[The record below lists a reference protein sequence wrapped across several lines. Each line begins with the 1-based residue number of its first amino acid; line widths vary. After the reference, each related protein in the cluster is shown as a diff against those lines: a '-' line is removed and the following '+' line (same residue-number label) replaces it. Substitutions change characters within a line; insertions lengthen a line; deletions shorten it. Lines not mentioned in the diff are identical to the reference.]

1 MKQADFDG
9 LAQQWRLPLTRAAY
23 HLCGDREAAYDLV
36 QETLLDAYQSI
47 EKLRE
52 PEKLGAWLYAIL
64 RRKAVRYRRQRPQEL
79 ELPEQLAAPD
89 DTQTATAEILCEQ
102 MVKLPQAERELLAG
116 KYLLGLSYQ
125 ELAESLS
132 VSEGTVRVRC
142 FRAKERLRQL
152 MEEAGLNTSGT
163 NPRPNLS
170 TDSQKEVR

>member
-1 MKQADFDG
+1 MRQADFDG
-9 LAQQWRLPLTRAAY
+9 HAQRWRLPLTRAAY

-36 QETLLDAYQSI
+36 QETLLDAYQGI

-52 PEKLGAWLYAIL
+52 REKLGAWLYTIL
-64 RRKAVRYRRQRPQEL
+64 RRKAVSYRRQRPQEL
-79 ELPEQLAAPD
+79 ELPEELAAPD

-102 MVKLPQAERELLAG
+102 MVKLPHAERELLAG

-152 MEEAGLNTSGT
+152 MEEAGLNLSGT
-163 NPRPNLS
+163 NPKSHLS
-170 TDSQKEVR
+170 TVPQKEVR

>member
-1 MKQADFDG
+1 MRQADFDG

-36 QETLLDAYQSI
+36 QETLLDAYQGI

-64 RRKAVRYRRQRPQEL
+64 RRKAVSYRRQRPQEL
-79 ELPEQLAAPD
+79 ELPGQLAAPD
-89 DTQTATAEILCEQ
+89 DTQAATAEILCEQ
-102 MVKLPQAERELLAG
+102 MIKLPQAERELLAG

-152 MEEAGLNTSGT
+152 MAEAGLNTSGT
-163 NPRPNLS
+163 SPRPNLS
-170 TDSQKEVR
+170 TVTQKEVR